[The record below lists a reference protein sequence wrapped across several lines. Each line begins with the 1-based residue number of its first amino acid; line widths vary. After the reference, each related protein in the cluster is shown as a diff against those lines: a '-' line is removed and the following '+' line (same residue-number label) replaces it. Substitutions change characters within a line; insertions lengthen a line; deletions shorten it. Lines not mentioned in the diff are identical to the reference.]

1 MRNFAIKFLIITA
14 SFVVAVLLGEIGLRV
29 AGLEGLKK
37 DISYQEKINAPT
49 SFHVLDEELGWI
61 LKPGM
66 KGLWQWEGEA
76 YIEINQEGWRDRERS
91 KTKPENTIRI
101 ALLGDSFVE
110 ALQVPIEETFW
121 TIIENKLQEKCPKV
135 QGKKVEVINF
145 GVRGYGTAQQLIALR
160 QQVWNYDPDV
170 VILAFFVG
178 NDLINNS
185 PILEYNKYRPFF
197 VFRDGELVEDMS
209 FRDLTPKEVNS
220 SALTTVDKLPAWL
233 VNNSRILQ
241 VAKKVE
247 VDNKLRRLSVEYNV
261 LVANNFKNPPDATWE
276 EAWEVT
282 EGLIGLMAKEV
293 EEKKADFFVV
303 FIPDPKQVHYDAL
316 DRLRYMRE
324 NKIDDFLYPNR
335 QVEKWGDRYDFP
347 VIDLTERF
355 QAYAEENKT
364 CLHGFENSALCVGH
378 WNAEG
383 HRLAGRI
390 IRKQLCQQLIIN
402 N

>member
-1 MRNFAIKFLIITA
+1 MKNWAIKFFLMTA
-14 SFVVAVLLGEIGLRV
+14 SFWVAILLGEVGLRL
-29 AGLEGLKK
+29 AGLEGFKK
-37 DISYQEKINAPT
+37 NDGWEETINAPT
-49 SFHVLDEELGWI
+49 SFHVLDRDLGWI

-66 KGLWQWEGEA
+66 KGLWQSEGEA
-76 YIEINQEGWRDRERS
+76 YIEINKEGWRDRERS

-121 TIIENKLQEKCPKV
+121 TIIENQLQEKCPKV
-135 QGKKVEVINF
+135 EGKKVEVINF

-160 QQVWNYDPDV
+160 QQVWDYDPDV
-170 VILAFFVG
+170 VILAFFIG

-185 PILEYNKYRPFF
+185 PVLEYNKYRPFF
-197 VFRDGELVEDMS
+197 VFRDGELVADMS
-209 FRDLTPKEVNS
+209 FLDLIPKEVNS
-220 SALTTVDKLPAWL
+220 FGLTTVDKLPAWL

-247 VDNKLRRLSVEYNV
+247 LDYKLHRFSVEYNV
-261 LVANNFKNPPDATWE
+261 LVANNFRTPPDATWQE
-276 EAWEVT
+276 TWQVT

-293 EEKKADFFVV
+293 EEKKADFVVV
-303 FIPDPKQVHYDAL
+303 FIPDPTQVHYDAL
-316 DRLRYMRE
+316 NRLRYMRE

-335 QVEKWGDRYDFP
+335 QVEQWGDRYDFP
-347 VIDLTERF
+347 VIDLTEGF

-383 HRLAGRI
+383 HRRAGRI
-390 IRKQLCQQLIIN
+390 IRKQLCKQLTIN